1 MSLASVRAHLA
12 TFGRDGE
19 VIVPEVSSATVELA
33 AAALGVEPARIA
45 KTIALRT
52 DDPDA
57 CVLVV
62 AAGDARIDNAAYKA
76 AFGRKAQMV
85 RAEDVERVTGHPVGG
100 VCPFANPP
108 GTVVHLDES
117 LRRFTTVFPACGTA
131 SSAIE
136 LTPDELASISGAI
149 GWVAVTR

>member
-45 KTIALRT
+45 KTIALRS

-76 AFGRKAQMV
+76 TFGRKAQMV

-136 LTPDELASISGAI
+136 LTPDELASISGAL